1 MRQIIL
7 ESKNKQYQI
16 IEYTEPSLYFIIDNH
31 DQVYFR
37 TNTLK
42 KVLNFWNKLMSDL
55 NEKENIT
62 YKLKMK

>member
-16 IEYTEPSLYFIIDNH
+16 IEYTESNLYFIIDNN
-31 DQVYFR
+31 DQVYFK